1 MEYKVKLNRNEA
13 YTIAVNL
20 AQHPSEQQQQEIRTS
35 VNRAKRPPELMIQTK
50 KMLRENSKSFE
61 SEEEKSVKAKS
72 ERVE

>member
-1 MEYKVKLNRNEA
+1 
-13 YTIAVNL
+13 
-20 AQHPSEQQQQEIRTS
+20 
-35 VNRAKRPPELMIQTK
+35 MIQTK